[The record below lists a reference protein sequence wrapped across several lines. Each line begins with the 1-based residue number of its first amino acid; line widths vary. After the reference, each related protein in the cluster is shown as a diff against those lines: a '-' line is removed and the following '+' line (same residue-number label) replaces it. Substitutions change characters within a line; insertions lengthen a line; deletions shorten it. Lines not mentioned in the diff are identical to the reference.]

1 MHGIDSP
8 ATWNQPKPTLV
19 IKHTDGTLPPI
30 PAPAAQSARAAAL
43 ARTSKYA
50 AGPVDPGDDR
60 ETRPSAEGI
69 SDEEIEEV
77 GFGLID
83 LSMLFVGWPGRW
95 IDRRVG
101 V

>member
-1 MHGIDSP
+1 M
-8 ATWNQPKPTLV
+8 
-19 IKHTDGTLPPI
+19 
-30 PAPAAQSARAAAL
+30 SARAAAL

-77 GFGLID
+77 RGVCVLGWGFGSLWIGGFFD
-83 LSMLFVGWPGRW
+83 LRPYLRTC
-95 IDRRVG
+95 
-101 V
+101 

>member
-1 MHGIDSP
+1 MPSP
-8 ATWNQPKPTLV
+8 ARQT
-19 IKHTDGTLPPI
+19 
-30 PAPAAQSARAAAL
+30 ARAAAL

-77 GFGLID
+77 RAC
-83 LSMLFVGWPGRW
+83 VGSL
-95 IDRRVG
+95 VG
-101 V
+101 VVWCGVWI